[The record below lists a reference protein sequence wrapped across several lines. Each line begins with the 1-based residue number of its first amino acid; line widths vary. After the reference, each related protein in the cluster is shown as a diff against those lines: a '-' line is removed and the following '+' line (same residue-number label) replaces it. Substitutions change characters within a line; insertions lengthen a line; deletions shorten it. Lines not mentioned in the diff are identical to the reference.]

1 MFNSNSDKIREQQQQ
16 IAIAGITAS
25 LATTI
30 ANAQPK
36 SADRLAA
43 MAKAIQALGIQPG
56 TLKHVEIAWVNIDGE
71 LLPTLKLSTTN
82 DKDHVITQLES

>member
-1 MFNSNSDKIREQQQQ
+1 MFNSNSDKIREQQ

-56 TLKHVEIAWVNIDGE
+56 TLKDVEIAWVNVDGE
-71 LLPTLKLSTTN
+71 FLPTLRLSTTN
-82 DKDHVITQLES
+82 DEDDEITQRET